1 MIEFREKELRETAPH
16 QRVFRQNYWG
26 KLDKAAQEYRSAK
39 NEAERKRV
47 RERFRSDLAGEFKFL
62 KEELGLST
70 AETLFTVETAALVTL
85 GAAIVAGGPLGLT
98 AGVTAARSVLG
109 KLTGAKSKRNAAMEK
124 RAAAS
129 YMYVLKN
136 TVNAGKPLIPAA

>member
-1 MIEFREKELRETAPH
+1 
-16 QRVFRQNYWG
+16 VFRQNYWG

-62 KEELGLST
+62 KEELGLTT

-109 KLTGAKSKRNAAMEK
+109 KLRGAKSKRNAAMDVSIGIKGSQNHRSEGS
-124 RAAAS
+124 RVLSAS
-129 YMYVLKN
+129 S
-136 TVNAGKPLIPAA
+136 AGTR